1 MVKVLVDLESDKS
14 VLDLMDKVKK
24 EVDFEIEEKEFSKL
38 KPAIGI
44 LDKNGKIRVTFLGVP
59 KFEGLVE
66 SIKIF
71 SSGNYHLTERV
82 LNFLDMIDKPVD
94 IKVFTTQGCGWCYPA
109 IIKAVSFAYLSEFIN
124 VSIYDCYS
132 FPDLAT
138 SYNVITVPKT
148 VINDKIEFV
157 GTKDDNEFLGYILTA
172 IKE

>member
-1 MVKVLVDLESDKS
+1 MIKVLVDLESDKGI
-14 VLDLMDKVKK
+14 LDLIDNVRK
-24 EVDFEIEEKEFSKL
+24 EVNFEIEERSFSDL

-44 LDKNGKIRVTFLGVP
+44 LDKNGKVRVVFLGSP

-71 SSGNYHLTERV
+71 SSGNHNFSERI

-109 IIKAVSFAYLSEFIN
+109 IVKAVSFAYLSEFIN
-124 VSIYDCYS
+124 VFIYDCYS

-148 VINDKIEFV
+148 VINDKVEFV
-157 GTKDDNEFLGYILTA
+157 GPKDDNEFFGYILAA